1 MSKNQSLIAEL
12 QHEAVS
18 TRKSLERV
26 KEGTYDFKPHE
37 KSMTLIRLAGHLAE
51 IPGWIEPTVNLNG
64 MDFAKMDYKPPV
76 ITNNAELLALFDKS
90 IAEGLKALESASDD
104 NLMATWTA
112 KNNGEVAF
120 AMARIQVIR
129 GMIIKH
135 LVHHRAQLGIYL
147 RMTDVPVPATYG
159 PTADEYK

>member
-26 KEGTYDFKPHE
+26 KDDSFNFKPHE
-37 KSMTLIRLAGHLAE
+37 KSMTMIKLATHLAE
-51 IPGWIEPTVNLNG
+51 ISGWVEPTINLDEI
-64 MDFAKMDYKPPV
+64 DFAKMDYTPPV
-76 ITNNAELLALFDKS
+76 ITNNKELLELFDKS
-90 IAEGLKALESASDD
+90 LAAGLKALESASDE

-147 RMTDVPVPATYG
+147 RMTDAPVPATYG

>member
-12 QHEAVS
+12 QYEAES

-26 KEGTYDFKPHE
+26 REDSYDYKPHE
-37 KSMTLIRLAGHLAE
+37 KSMTMIRLAGHLAE
-51 IPGWIEPTVNLNG
+51 IPGWVEATVNLDEI
-64 MDFAKMDYKPPV
+64 DFAKMDYKPPV
-76 ITNNAELLALFDKS
+76 ITNNKELLELFDKS
-90 IAEGLKALESASDD
+90 LASGLKALEGASDE

-147 RMTDVPVPATYG
+147 RMTDTPVPATYG